1 MKRAPTLFGAR
12 FFAETRKARRKGD
25 VYHHMR

>member
-12 FFAETRKARRKGD
+12 FTGTRKARRKGD